1 MSADTHPQ
9 RSIKQLQQL
18 IAEEDVAMMTTRN
31 NAGHLRSRPMATVK
45 VSAEAEVF
53 FFTMMDA
60 ELAQELTDHDYVSLS
75 YTRADQKDFVSV
87 SGVAQLF
94 KDETKMRELWRDKFK
109 KWVPNGLAEPNL
121 ALLKVAAL
129 HAEHWGADSKSSGVS
144 RIFTGNGK
152 NEYVHELLD

>member
-1 MSADTHPQ
+1 MNAESHPQ
-9 RSIKQLQQL
+9 RSIKQLQEL
-18 IAEEDVAMMTTRN
+18 IEVEDVAMMTTRN
-31 NAGHLRSRPMATVK
+31 TSGHLRSRPMATVR

-75 YTRADQKDFVSV
+75 YTRPDQKDYVSV

-109 KWVPNGLAEPNL
+109 KWVPNGLDEPNL

-129 HAEHWGADSKSSGVS
+129 HAEHWGADVKNNGMS
-144 RIFTGNGK
+144 RIFSSNGK
-152 NEYVHELLD
+152 SEYVHEMLD